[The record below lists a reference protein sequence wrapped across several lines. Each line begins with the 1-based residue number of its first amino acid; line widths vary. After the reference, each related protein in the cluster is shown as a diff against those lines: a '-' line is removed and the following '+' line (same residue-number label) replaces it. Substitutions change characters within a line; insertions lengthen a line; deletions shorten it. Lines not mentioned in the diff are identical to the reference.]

1 MVSLS
6 ILQGLYMGSIVGRSK
21 KMQKSPRDPTQSQ
34 LPSTIILDAFTISE
48 ERGITKRWWSV
59 KQYPRQA
66 VYQPEPAVPH
76 SPAVGGSQTEPF
88 DGAAG

>member
-1 MVSLS
+1 
-6 ILQGLYMGSIVGRSK
+6 
-21 KMQKSPRDPTQSQ
+21 MQKSPQVPKGQ
-34 LPSTIILDAFTISE
+34 LPSTILDAFTISE

-59 KQYPRQA
+59 KPYPRQA